1 MKRTH
6 TLALARVHLT
16 HSTHWLQHRSICLI
30 LYICSL
36 FLVLIP
42 RLTSYFPFLWIV
54 PHSTHETLF
63 RSASQQQ
70 QVKAEWNPI
79 HLAVRINTMV
89 VKWMWF
95 SELYNWFHEKRM
107 GQLKWDED
115 DDVKSKRKKTFCCVF
130 NSWFNSY
137 YVSSFLLWVSIVI
150 VRTTIIGID
159 LWFTRSF
166 YLLLIYSA
174 HMLTHRMMM

>member
-1 MKRTH
+1 MLLYSIDRVWNAHTH

-115 DDVKSKRKKTFCCVF
+115 DDVKSKRKKDI
-130 NSWFNSY
+130 
-137 YVSSFLLWVSIVI
+137 LLRIEQL
-150 VRTTIIGID
+150 IIMS
-159 LWFTRSF
+159 LLF
-166 YLLLIYSA
+166 YCGFRL
-174 HMLTHRMMM
+174 